1 MYYSLSLVE
10 GYSTE
15 KKNIK
20 NIKNIKKD
28 IPVLW
33 YIMSLVSS

>member
-10 GYSTE
+10 GYNTE
-15 KKNIK
+15 KK